1 VISDKTI
8 GRLSLYRRLLNG
20 LARAGETHIYSHQ
33 LGSSAG
39 GTAAQV
45 RRDLMVIGCS
55 GSPAKGYEVQE
66 LISAIGRFLDVPG
79 GMGVALVG
87 VGNLGRAIL
96 AYFRGRRPKLSFAM
110 AFDSDPAKTG
120 RDFHGCPCYPM
131 ADLPAR
137 IAEREIMVAVLA
149 VPVEVAQ
156 ETCDLLVGAGI
167 RSLLNFAPVPLRVP
181 PGTYVEDVDMTSV
194 LERVAFFA
202 RTDEALGN

>member
-1 VISDKTI
+1 MISDKTI

-96 AYFRGRRPKLSFAM
+96 AYFQGRRPKLSFSM

-120 RDFHGCPCYPM
+120 REFHDCPCYPM
-131 ADLPAR
+131 SDLPAR
-137 IAEREIMVAVLA
+137 IAEREVTVAVLA
-149 VPVEVAQ
+149 VPAEAAQ
-156 ETCDLLVGAGI
+156 ETCDLLVSAGV

-181 PGTYVEDVDMTSV
+181 PGTYVEDVDMTSA

-202 RTDEALGN
+202 RTDEALGD